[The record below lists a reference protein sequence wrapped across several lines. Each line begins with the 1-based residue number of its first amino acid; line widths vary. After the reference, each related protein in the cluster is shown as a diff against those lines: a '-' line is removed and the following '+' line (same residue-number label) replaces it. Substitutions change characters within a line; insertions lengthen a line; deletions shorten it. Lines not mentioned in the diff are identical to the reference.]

1 MGVII
6 RGDRA
11 TLRFITGI
19 LNRRLSKRLSKPLVI
34 GWSAQFGWLVND
46 AHNSHRV
53 DQNSVMTVGPIGTK
67 HSWFA

>member
-19 LNRRLSKRLSKPLVI
+19 LNRRLSKPLVI

-53 DQNSVMTVGPIGTK
+53 AQNSVMTVGPIGTK